1 MGGYSFMTSTDG
13 KAYTGTSS
21 MGPMNSPATVTYAK
35 VSDSKVT
42 VHEVLSGSMPV
53 TFDSVCTR

>member
-1 MGGYSFMTSTDG
+1 MS
-13 KAYTGTSS
+13 
-21 MGPMNSPATVTYAK
+21 SPATVTYAK